1 MRRCAGNLV
10 LSLALGAVSLPL
22 ACAAAHDPTLAQV
35 VELFELHD
43 YGEAR
48 RVLEELPEEL
58 QRTGQGYYY
67 EGRLDLVNGAPKA
80 AVGSFEEAVA
90 FDVEESEYHHWLATA
105 LLRRAVYRSFIGRMG
120 DVMKA
125 VGELQEAI
133 GHDPQNLR
141 PRMTLFQMMARSP
154 GMGGMTKEDLL
165 QHVSAIAEIDSVMGR
180 VARGTFFQVVEK
192 DMARAGAEL
201 RGALELAPGNRAAA
215 IAYSDNLW
223 ESGQPDEAMRVL
235 RSYVERIPDDKS
247 ASFNL
252 ATRIIQSQ
260 ADLKSAKAILNKC
273 LSLQSDTGMPSEA
286 MVRWCLG
293 LAHHLLGEEEEAQRE
308 WSIVYETDGRFDRVL
323 EESPQ
328 LSELKALIAE

>member
-10 LSLALGAVSLPL
+10 LSLALAAVSLPL
-22 ACAAAHDPTLAQV
+22 ACAAAHDPTLTQV

-48 RVLEELPEEL
+48 RVLEELPEKL

-67 EGRLDLVNGAPKA
+67 EGRLDLIDGDPEA
-80 AVGSFEEAVA
+80 AVGSFEEAVG

-105 LLRRAVYRSFIGRMG
+105 LLRRAAYRSFIGRMG
-120 DVMKA
+120 DVMRA

-133 GHDPQNLR
+133 THDPRNLR

-165 QHVSAIAEIDSVMGR
+165 QQVSAIAEIDSVMGL

-192 DMARAGAEL
+192 DMARAGAEFS
-201 RGALELAPGNRAAA
+201 RAFELAPENRAAA

-223 ESGQPDEAMRVL
+223 ESGQPDEAIRVL

-247 ASFNL
+247 ARFNL
-252 ATRIIQSQ
+252 ATRIIQNQ
-260 ADLKSAKAILNKC
+260 ADLANARAVLIEC
-273 LSLQSDTGMPSEA
+273 LSLRSETGMPSEA

-293 LAHHLLGEEEEAQRE
+293 LAHHLLGEDEAAQRE
-308 WSIVYETDGRFDRVL
+308 WSIVYEMDGRFDRIL
-323 EESPQ
+323 EESPE
-328 LSELKALIAE
+328 LSELRALIAE